1 MTSPCKPD
9 ISGMPQA
16 AVLAGF
22 PKRDPA
28 GGAECP
34 LVSLLL
40 VSNPTCGYHR
50 VQPPCPELSSS
61 SVPSVPSAG
70 QLPLPLGGS
79 GRASAPQ
86 GRATEQ
92 GWGQLRVAAVTQLQE
107 PGAGQRSCA
116 PGLGHPGAPEAC
128 CKAWP
133 LLLRAKPYLC
143 HWCSLGNNEHKGIPH
158 SHREQ
163 PACLQHR
170 LHAGWRLKRGE
181 GPDQWESCCALRPC
195 FTLWSPDQCW
205 CHSA

>member
-1 MTSPCKPD
+1 MW
-9 ISGMPQA
+9 
-16 AVLAGF
+16 
-22 PKRDPA
+22 
-28 GGAECP
+28 
-34 LVSLLL
+34 LLL
-40 VSNPTCGYHR
+40 
-50 VQPPCPELSSS
+50 CPASLPRAELQQCSQCSQCRSVTSATGRLREGQCSPEKGHWGAGDSS
-61 SVPSVPSAG
+61 
-70 QLPLPLGGS
+70 
-79 GRASAPQ
+79 
-86 GRATEQ
+86 E
-92 GWGQLRVAAVTQLQE
+92 WAAATQLQE

-116 PGLGHPGAPEAC
+116 PGHGHPGAPEAC

-143 HWCSLGNNEHKGIPH
+143 HWCSLSNNEHKGIPH

-205 CHSA
+205 CRSA